1 MRLLV
6 FLLALLSMAFA
17 ACSGTIYK
25 YVPAVVG
32 SDGELVNV
40 SMSLV
45 PGTGTTYV
53 SVYPR
58 TGLMTQDSVDGAVS
72 YARGLSS
79 GDNGCDVLVDFGSN
93 PTTNLIDGPSAGTA
107 LTVMAYSLLSGNPER
122 DDAIITGTIDQ
133 AGDVGPVGGLYEK
146 ATGAARMGA
155 KYFITPVESFYEIL
169 LLRNVEKQYGI
180 QVLQAEKVEDVI
192 GFMTQNRSIPQKP
205 LSARMRDIPQL
216 PQYDDSAISGLA
228 PVAQRMI
235 DLENGLVG
243 SFPVQDND
251 TQVMKAFFENEV
263 QRQQKIDSSG
273 YLFSAANEAF
283 LNYID
288 LSTIK
293 IILDGN
299 VDLPRAKGSVGKCLT
314 GITRP
319 NLTDANFEWV
329 VGADLRQQWAYNK
342 LDNITADSNLIED
355 EKVVQ
360 YNDLMYA
367 QGWCE
372 VAKGL
377 IAAAPSGGAP
387 VDESAWKDLAQSEIS
402 QAKAIGPTSEDT
414 TTKLQTAT
422 DSFDAGHYG
431 AAIYDAVY
439 VISTEESMRA
449 NSTGTYKGVR
459 MGSLWGNIYE
469 SHAAYLAAQNQS
481 EAAATTEAYAEAI
494 DNVTA
499 QMRAQMHP
507 ATGQAPQQ
515 AAPEDGGILPFAAV
529 GISILLIIVVV
540 ILLLSG
546 KNGDNGKGYLK
557 APRAKQKEGRA

>member
-6 FLLALLSMAFA
+6 YLLALLSMGFA

-45 PGTGTTYV
+45 PGTGTTFV

-58 TGLMTQDSVDGAVS
+58 TGLMTQDSVDGAIT
-72 YARGLSS
+72 YARGLSGS
-79 GDNGCDVLVDFGSN
+79 GDGCDVLVDFGSN
-93 PTTNLIDGPSAGTA
+93 PSTNLIDGPSAGTA
-107 LTVMAYSLLSGNPER
+107 LTTMAYSLLTGKPER
-122 DDAIITGTIDQ
+122 DDAIITGTIDP

-155 KYFITPVESFYEIL
+155 KYFITPPESFYEIL
-169 LLRNVEKQYGI
+169 LLRNVELKYGI
-180 QVLQAEKVEDVI
+180 QVLQAQKVEDVI
-192 GFMTQNRSIPQKP
+192 GFMTQNLSIPQQP
-205 LSARMRDIPQL
+205 LSARMRSIPQL
-216 PQYDDSAISGLA
+216 PQYDDTRIAGLA
-228 PVAQRMI
+228 PVAQSMI
-235 DLENGLVG
+235 DLEDGLAS

-251 TQVMKAFFENEV
+251 TQVMKAFFQNEV

-288 LSTIK
+288 LSTIR

-299 VDLPRAKGSVGKCLT
+299 VDLPRARGDVGICLT
-314 GITRP
+314 NITRP

-329 VGADLRQQWAYNK
+329 VGADLRQQWAYDK
-342 LDNITADSNLIED
+342 LNNITTDSNMIED
-355 EKVVQ
+355 EKVVE

-367 QGWCE
+367 QGWCD

-377 IAAAPSGGAP
+377 LAAAPAGGKP
-387 VDESAWKDLAQSEIS
+387 IDESAWKGLAQSQIS
-402 QAKAIGPTSEDT
+402 QAKAIGPSSEDT
-414 TTKLQTAT
+414 TAKLQSAEE
-422 DSFDAGHYG
+422 SYDAGHYG

-439 VISTEESMRA
+439 VISTEESARS
-449 NSTGTYKGVR
+449 NETGAYKGLT

-469 SHAAYLAAQNQS
+469 SHAAYLSALNQS
-481 EAAATTEAYAEAI
+481 DAAASTEAFALAI
-494 DNVTA
+494 DNATA
-499 QMRAQMHP
+499 QMRQEMEP
-507 ATGQAPQQ
+507 ASQAPPQTQQ
-515 AAPEDGGILPFAAV
+515 PGGDATLLYAAA
-529 GISILLIIVVV
+529 GISILLLIVVV

-546 KNGDNGKGYLK
+546 KDGDNGKGSLK
-557 APRAKQKEGRA
+557 APRAKQKKG